1 MARKT
6 GSVNH
11 THKYFKRP
19 DGLWACAG
27 LDDCTHFMPKNMS
40 PAPAGR
46 MSVCKCGK
54 KFQLT
59 PYNMADDNIM
69 DGYPVCDACSE
80 QLRIIN
86 EMNEEQGAFEPLT
99 GLAAFGA
106 RANPIEKIKTMESFT
121 PKMSVVQTD
130 DEDRPEVID
139 DEGGHTSECAI
150 YDGEDCSCKT

>member
-11 THKYFKRP
+11 THKYFRRP

-46 MSVCKCGK
+46 MSVCNCGK
-54 KFQLT
+54 KFQLA
-59 PYNMADDNIM
+59 PYNMEDD
-69 DGYPVCDACSE
+69 YPKCDKCIE
-80 QLRIIN
+80 ELRVIN
-86 EMNEEQGAFEPLT
+86 EMNEEMGVFEQPV

-106 RANPIEKIKTMESFT
+106 RTNPIEPVKTMESFT
-121 PKMSVVQTD
+121 PKKQTAD

-150 YDGEDCSCKT
+150 YDGEDCNCK